1 MHLISSAVKGSACGL
16 AMDCVEAQGRQM
28 SFMKNRFAL
37 VSGSVF
43 FCLCPSLPPCYP
55 TFPVHTQRDGEAG
68 QSRARARFV
77 VRTEKVECKPL
88 DSLISF
94 RALVVVRCHFHSL
107 SHRLRCGPAVLV
119 YFS

>member
-43 FCLCPSLPPCYP
+43 FAYVPPSHLVTPHFLY
-55 TFPVHTQRDGEAG
+55 TQRRDGEAG